1 VTASYFDHLTT
12 RPTRHVPDSD
22 GLCSFIICVAGEYV
36 QDVSPRKMTLSPDN
50 ALAFLWPS
58 SQQEAKFG
66 ELVKCAPWLAGAT
79 CLRSR
84 P

>member
-12 RPTRHVPDSD
+12 RPTRSVPDSD
-22 GLCSFIICVAGEYV
+22 GLCSFVVLVAGEYV
-36 QDVSPRKMTLSPDN
+36 QDVSPRRMTLSPGA

-66 ELVKCAPWLAGAT
+66 ELVKRWPWLAGAT
-79 CLRSR
+79 VVRSR
-84 P
+84 